1 MEHSGKPPVPLAPNK
16 AGPFNG
22 GMGMTA
28 NSTSANN
35 PADKP
40 ASNPPPHPS
49 NQRNNNNRGPMLK
62 NIQLQ
67 PWHDYKHQAMFNKR
81 GASIPPISQSLAESF
96 SWWFVGMVDKAIG
109 NKLNP
114 NKTCHLGKE
123 DFAAVL
129 TDHIGR
135 QHRYSNWIHIPG
147 YGTDEW
153 LHKSVD
159 VLVNQMR
166 KEARAKRNENF
177 HVSTKKIVW
186 KDSDDSD

>member
-1 MEHSGKPPVPLAPNK
+1 METSTEDLWNTPANLPFRLHPTKLGLALPK
-16 AGPFNG
+16 ASPG
-22 GMGMTA
+22 GLWAWWTR
-28 NSTSANN
+28 
-35 PADKP
+35 
-40 ASNPPPHPS
+40 PS
-49 NQRNNNNRGPMLK
+49 V
-62 NIQLQ
+62 
-67 PWHDYKHQAMFNKR
+67 H
-81 GASIPPISQSLAESF
+81 
-96 SWWFVGMVDKAIG
+96 
-109 NKLNP
+109 KLNP